1 MRSQFADYFEDEFC
15 WEIAS
20 TEVSLRNAGWD
31 VAWTRSS
38 DLSWV
43 GQFQAAGNG
52 GAA

>member
-1 MRSQFADYFEDEFC
+1 MRSQFADDFEDEFF

-31 VAWTRSS
+31 MAWTRFS

-43 GQFQAAGNG
+43 GQFQPTGNG